1 MIKLSIENVLAIHSL
16 ILDATGG
23 MDGVRDEKILDLAV
37 EGIYQTF
44 GGVDIY
50 PSIEEKGARLG
61 YSLICNHPFYDG
73 NKRTG
78 LLASI
83 TFLAKNGISL
93 EFSDDDLIVVGLNLA
108 NGTMSYKQY
117 LDWIYAHKKDLV
129 SDNCL

>member
-108 NGTMSYKQY
+108 SGTMSYKQY
-117 LDWIYAHKKDLV
+117 LDWINAHKKDLV

>member
-1 MIKLSIENVLAIHSL
+1 MIKLSIENVLDIHSL
-16 ILDATGG
+16 ILNATGG

-50 PSIEEKGARLG
+50 PGIEEKGARLG

-83 TFLAKNGISL
+83 TFLAKKWRQS
-93 EFSDDDLIVVGLNLA
+93 
-108 NGTMSYKQY
+108 
-117 LDWIYAHKKDLV
+117 
-129 SDNCL
+129 